1 MLKKIIIIFI
11 LRALVILELTAFLYF
26 NPETDKDVPILNS
39 ITKPDLD
46 KLSIENIKINIE
58 IADEPKEQSQ
68 GLSGREYL
76 APDSGMLFV
85 FPQLITPS
93 FWMKDMKFSLDLI
106 WIDENGK
113 IIEITKNVSPA
124 TYPKSFLPPSPIKY
138 VLEVNAGY
146 TEENNIKAG
155 DEIVF

>member
-11 LRALVILELTAFLYF
+11 LTALAILELTAFLYF

-46 KLSIENIKINIE
+46 KLSIDNIEINIE
-58 IADEPKEQSQ
+58 IADNPKEQSQ

-76 APDSGMLFV
+76 APDNGMLFV

-93 FWMKDMKFSLDLI
+93 FWMKDMKFSLDII
-106 WIDENGK
+106 WILENKLVYIAENISPDYRGSIK
-113 IIEITKNVSPA
+113 PEVLADKVIE
-124 TYPKSFLPPSPIKY
+124 L
-138 VLEVNAGY
+138 NAG
-146 TEENNIKAG
+146 TCNKNDIKEG
-155 DEIVF
+155 DMITF

>member
-1 MLKKIIIIFI
+1 MQKNILIILLVAI
-11 LRALVILELTAFLYF
+11 LCLLVFSYF
-26 NPETDKDVPILNS
+26 NSLNN
-39 ITKPDLD
+39 IPFADQLANQNQNA
-46 KLSIENIKINIE
+46 LSINDIKINIE
-58 IADEPKEQSQ
+58 IADNPKEQSQ

-124 TYPKSFLPPSPIKY
+124 TYPESFSPPSPIKY
-138 VLEVNAGY
+138 VLEVNAGW
-146 TEENNIKAG
+146 TDENNIKIG
-155 DEIVF
+155 DRINRL